1 VRLPA
6 RHLRRKAEWLSDQLM
21 NTPILDISLRPYLGS
36 FLVAMLVL
44 GSQLKAQTQS
54 PEQTLAAMDQ
64 CREQVI
70 SQLSFGDKMKM
81 KEAMGVIQF
90 IAANAA
96 VTNAPTQ
103 EDKIA
108 ARKTLAKVKLDLIAQ
123 QDPSLKPVVDKIRTA
138 QAAVLK

>member
-1 VRLPA
+1 
-6 RHLRRKAEWLSDQLM
+6 M

-81 KEAMGVIQF
+81 KAAMGVIQSNPQF

-96 VTNAPTQ
+96 VTNAPTL

>member
-1 VRLPA
+1 
-6 RHLRRKAEWLSDQLM
+6 M
-21 NTPILDISLRPYLGS
+21 NTPIRDIALRPYLGS

-54 PEQTLAAMDQ
+54 PDGTLAAMDQ

-81 KEAMGVIQF
+81 KEAMGVIQSNPQF

-96 VTNAPTQ
+96 VTNAPTL